1 MDQKHKPIY
10 AEASGNTF
18 LIFDYLDKYE
28 HDFDEDIVRQHH
40 KSYGFEKIDS
50 CLVLTKVNN
59 EEHIPTQLRGL
70 NSVLLMRMYVYEPGD
85 GFCGNGARAVSKY
98 CFHHYRKLY
107 NQFFIATDGW
117 LHELLERSEQDLE
130 RSEQDEQDAEY
141 LVEMG
146 ESVYHDPVGGF
157 VEKGILDGEGKFIHS
172 NVTWHYVNTSEPH
185 LVTFDKIDNK
195 ELIRIGNSFNQEPN
209 KFSIGI
215 NLNRVLIIDKSTIN
229 VLTFERGINRLTM
242 ACGSGS
248 TSCAALAKRLG
259 FIDQA
264 ESKVTVKVRGGYII
278 ITSENGKVYLSGP
291 CLVEGIDNVE
301 KEVSM

>member
-1 MDQKHKPIY
+1 MDQKYKPIY

-28 HDFDEDIVRQHH
+28 HDFDENIIRQHH

-59 EEHIPTQLRGL
+59 EEHIPTQLHDL

-107 NQFFIATDGW
+107 NQFIISTDGW
-117 LHELLERSEQDLE
+117 LHELLERGEH
-130 RSEQDEQDAEY
+130 EQDEQDVEY

-146 ESVYHDPVGGF
+146 ESLYHDPAGDF
-157 VEKGILDGEGKFIHS
+157 IEKGILDKEGKFIHS

-185 LVTFDKIDNK
+185 LVTFDKIDDK
-195 ELIRIGNSFNQEPN
+195 ELIRIGSSFNQEPN
-209 KFSIGI
+209 KFPIGI
-215 NLNRVLIIDKSTIN
+215 NLNRVLNIDQSTIN
-229 VLTFERGINRLTM
+229 VLTFERGINRLTP

-248 TSCAALAKRLG
+248 TSSVALAKRLG

-264 ESKVTVKVRGGYII
+264 VSKVTVKVRGGHLTVI
-278 ITSENGKVYLSGP
+278 N
-291 CLVEGIDNVE
+291 E
-301 KEVSM
+301 KR